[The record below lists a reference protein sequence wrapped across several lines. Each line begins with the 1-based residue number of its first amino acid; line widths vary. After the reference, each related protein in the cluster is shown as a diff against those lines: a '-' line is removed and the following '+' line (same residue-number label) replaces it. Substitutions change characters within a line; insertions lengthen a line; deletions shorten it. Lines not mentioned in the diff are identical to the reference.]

1 MSTSPSTVR
10 GAHLVGSV
18 NLPDAESV
26 FRTTAALLGDRL
38 TRIPDGETGAR
49 GNWISFQLPIIGAT
63 PGIVRVGD
71 EPNLVQ
77 GVDYRPIARADGVDA
92 ADVALPPLGYAAGA
106 IESYATFRR
115 LRDEGVIRPGTRFLV
130 ALPTAV
136 AVVGGF
142 IAAPARPAFEGVYA
156 RALYR
161 ELDEILAAIPH
172 GDLAIQWDVA
182 VEFQYIEG
190 LGYWGPLAVWWDDLW
205 TGLVERAHEQLS
217 HVPAD
222 VEVGFHLCYGD
233 LGEAH
238 FVEPTDA
245 GNLAR
250 FANAV
255 TVGAPRAIDWFHLPV
270 PIGRDD
276 PAYFAPLEALAIGPA
291 ELYLGLV
298 HREDGAEGAARRIAA
313 ASAHVRAFGVG
324 TECGIGRAPREAVE
338 ALLSTHRAVA
348 AAV

>member
-1 MSTSPSTVR
+1 MSTPPR

-18 NLPDAESV
+18 NLPDAETV
-26 FRTTAALLGDRL
+26 FRTTAGLIGDRL
-38 TRIPDGETGAR
+38 TRIPDGEPAER

-71 EPNLVQ
+71 EPIWVE
-77 GVDYRPIARADGVDA
+77 GVDYRPIALADGVDA
-92 ADVALPPLGYAAGA
+92 DDVVLPALGYAAGA

-142 IAAPARPAFEGVYA
+142 VAEAHRPVFEGVYA

-161 ELDEILAAIPH
+161 ELDEILAVIPH
-172 GDLAIQWDVA
+172 HDLAIQWDVA

-190 LGYWGPLAVWWDDLW
+190 RGYWGPLVVWWDDLW
-205 TGLVERAHEQLS
+205 DGLVARAHEQLS
-217 HVPAD
+217 HVPVD

-238 FVEPTDA
+238 FVEPRDTA
-245 GNLAR
+245 NLVT
-250 FANAV
+250 FANRVSAR
-255 TVGAPRAIDWFHLPV
+255 APRAIDWFHLPV
-270 PIGRDD
+270 PLGRDD
-276 PAYFAPLEALAIGPA
+276 DAYYAPLEGLEIGAA

-298 HREDGAEGAARRIAA
+298 HREDGVEGARRRIAA
-313 ASAHVRAFGVG
+313 ANRHLADYGIG
-324 TECGIGRAPREAVE
+324 TECGIGRAPAQAVTGILE
-338 ALLSTHRAVA
+338 THRVA
-348 AAV
+348 AEV